1 MRRRKKAREH
11 GNRKEVEKK
20 KKAMEDRKMKEEKK
34 SVREG
39 LTDEVSCLCK
49 KFLDKLKNVSS
60 FTETMKKMVE
70 IQNAIKEK
78 EKKKKVLS

>member
-11 GNRKEVEKK
+11 GNRKEVEEK

-39 LTDEVSCLCK
+39 LTDEVSRLRK

-78 EKKKKVLS
+78 EKKKEVLS